1 MASILKVD
9 TLTGVTTAGSIS
21 VTGEGNSTAT
31 NLQQGLAKA
40 WINLSGDS
48 TISTRDSFNISSAT
62 DHDTG
67 EYIFAWTNAMS
78 NINYVSSGMAGQ
90 DHTALLN
97 ISQPENEHAPTTS
110 NCQYNVAYANSS
122 NFDGTYVGVSINGD
136 LA

>member
-1 MASILKVD
+1 MTSTIRTTNVGPAP
-9 TLTGVTTAGSIS
+9 TGTT
-21 VTGEGNSTAT
+21 T
-31 NLQQGLAKA
+31 NLMNGLAKA

-48 TISTRDSFNISSAT
+48 TISTRDSFNISGTT

-90 DHTALLN
+90 NHTALLN
-97 ISQPENEHAPTTS
+97 ISQPENEHAPTTA

-122 NFDGTYVGVSINGD
+122 NFDGTYVGVSIYGD